1 MANQVEVNAP
11 ALSVFPKA
19 EQPMMLTLDLGVTAT
34 HPSTGE
40 KFEVVRS
47 LTSPF
52 FFVIK
57 GEKGI
62 GVIDITPMIQ
72 ECMTHVEARNF

>member
-1 MANQVEVNAP
+1 MPKQVEVNAP
-11 ALSVFPKA
+11 TLDVMPVA
-19 EQPMMLTLDLGVTAT
+19 ETPMMLTVDLGVSAT
-34 HPSTGE
+34 HPATGE

-57 GEKGI
+57 GEKLTGI
-62 GVIDITPMIQ
+62 IDVTSMIQ
-72 ECMTHVEARNF
+72 ECFIHVEARNF

>member
-1 MANQVEVNAP
+1 MSKHVEVNAP
-11 ALSVFPKA
+11 MLEVFPKA

-57 GEKGI
+57 GEKLT
-62 GVIDITPMIQ
+62 GVIDITSMIQ
-72 ECMTHVEARNF
+72 ECMLHVDAKNA